1 MKNNL
6 FHLEVI
12 TIKNILIHEEFDPF
26 ISIKLTNYL
35 KKNKVLSN
43 PILVASLGEKQY
55 IQLDGMN
62 RITCFKKL
70 GIKTIAAQIVDYSDQ
85 KQIELSS
92 WLHLFQS
99 NLKELLD
106 FIKKDKNLVINQGSI
121 DQVGHRYI
129 KENDFGRLVS
139 IVTKK
144 NEVFFVSTKGN
155 FSDKIK
161 RLNNIVSFYKKS
173 LARGVLPYPFT
184 QDNVKQ
190 FFQQYPN
197 FNNIIIFPS
206 FTPQQVIET
215 VKSGFLFPT
224 GITRYIVKGRCLN
237 INVPLSLFNN
247 KKSLKKQNELFNKLM
262 SEKRCRLYEE
272 NVINCE

>member
-1 MKNNL
+1 M
-6 FHLEVI
+6 I
-12 TIKNILIHEEFDPF
+12 
-26 ISIKLTNYL
+26 NYL

-43 PILVASLGEKQY
+43 PIIVASLGEKKY

-70 GIKTIAAQIVDYSDQ
+70 GIKTIAAQIVDYNDQ
-85 KQIELSS
+85 KKIELSS
-92 WLHLFQS
+92 WLHIFQS
-99 NLKELLD
+99 DLKELLD
-106 FIKKDKNLVINQGSI
+106 FIKKNKNLVINQGRI

-129 KENDFGRLVS
+129 KESDFGRLVS
-139 IVTKK
+139 IVTNK

-161 RLNNIVSFYKKS
+161 RINYIVSFYKKS

-184 QDNVKQ
+184 QDSVKQ

-197 FNNIIIFPS
+197 FNSIIIFPS

-215 VKSGFLFPT
+215 VKSGVLFPT

-237 INVPLSLFNN
+237 VNIPLSLFNS
-247 KKSLKKQNELFNKLM
+247 KKSLKEQNELLNKLM
-262 SEKRCRLYEE
+262 SQKKCRLYEE

>member
-6 FHLEVI
+6 FNLEVI
-12 TIKNILIHEEFDPF
+12 PIKDILIHEEFDPLN
-26 ISIKLTNYL
+26 SIKLIEYL

-43 PILVASLGEKQY
+43 PIIVASLGRNKY

-70 GIKTIAAQIVDYSDQ
+70 GIKTIVAQIVDYSDQ

-92 WLHLFQS
+92 WLHLFS
-99 NLKELLD
+99 SDLKELLA
-106 FIKKDKNLVINQGSI
+106 FIKKDKNLVINRGEI

-129 KENDFGRLVS
+129 KESDFGRLVS

-144 NEVFFVSTKGN
+144 NEVFFISTKGK
-155 FSDKIK
+155 FSDKIERIK
-161 RLNNIVSFYKKS
+161 NIVSFYKKN

-184 QDNVKQ
+184 QDSVKQ
-190 FFQQYPN
+190 FFQQYPA

-215 VKSGFLFPT
+215 VKSGVLFPT

-237 INVPLSLFNN
+237 INVPLSLFND
-247 KKSLKKQNELFNKLM
+247 KKSLKEQNKLFDNFM
-262 SEKRCRLYEE
+262 SRKKCRLYEE

>member
-1 MKNNL
+1 MKTNL
-6 FHLEVI
+6 FHLEI
-12 TIKNILIHEEFDPF
+12 ILIKDILIHEEFDPSN
-26 ISIKLTNYL
+26 SIKLTEYL

-43 PILVASLGEKQY
+43 PIIVASLGGKKF

-70 GIKTIAAQIVDYSDQ
+70 GIKTIAAQIVDYNNQ
-85 KQIELSS
+85 REIELSS
-92 WLHLFQS
+92 WLHFFQS
-99 NLKELLD
+99 DLKELLD
-106 FIKKDKNLVINQGSI
+106 FIKKDKNLAINQGRI

-129 KENDFGRLVS
+129 KESDFGRLVS

-161 RLNNIVSFYKKS
+161 RLNYIVSFYKKS

-215 VKSGFLFPT
+215 VKSKVLFPT

-237 INVPLSLFNN
+237 INIPLSLFNS
-247 KKSLKKQNELFNKLM
+247 KKSLKEQNELLSKLM
-262 SEKRCRLYEE
+262 SQKKCRFYEE

>member
-6 FHLEVI
+6 FNLEVI
-12 TIKNILIHEEFDPF
+12 AIKDISVHEEFDPSN
-26 ISIKLTNYL
+26 SIKLTEYL

-43 PILVASLGEKQY
+43 PIIVASLGEKKY

-70 GIKTIAAQIVDYSDQ
+70 GIKTIAAQIVDYNDQ
-85 KQIELSS
+85 KQVELSS
-92 WLHLFQS
+92 WLHIFS
-99 NLKELLD
+99 SDLKKLLN
-106 FIKKDKNLVINQGSI
+106 FIKKDKKLLVNQGMI

-129 KENDFGRLVS
+129 KESDFGRLVS
-139 IVTKK
+139 FVTKK
-144 NEVFFVSTKGN
+144 NEIFFVSTKGN

-161 RLNNIVSFYKKS
+161 RLNYIVSFYKKD

-184 QDNVKQ
+184 QDSAQQ

-215 VKSGFLFPT
+215 VKSGILFPT
-224 GITRYIVKGRCLN
+224 GVTRYIVKGRCLN
-237 INVPLSLFNN
+237 INVPLSLFDE
-247 KKSLKKQNELFNKLM
+247 KKSLKEQNESLSRLISQK
-262 SEKRCRLYEE
+262 KCRLYEE
-272 NVINCE
+272 NIINCE